1 MTEEEQGYIY
11 IDESREALSELLSL
25 TIERMRAY
33 RKEETP
39 EYGAYFE
46 NLFGFLTDLYDGKTP
61 VLQETGSGTLLS
73 FWEHEAGCLEPGSA
87 EKVPGRFLSVMET
100 SLLLLSTFGGS
111 REDGKEVSESE
122 IRDLLYSYVFD
133 YSVEF
138 LTDYVTGKCRMR
150 SLITDFVFGRSDLAA
165 EYMPLFWGERLR
177 TRVLDTLTSLKKD
190 FPEEFSSLSGLLL
203 PVSED
208 AQYTPHQNKVLG
220 EYARKIRTLFLLTL
234 SALFLVTSCGRKE
247 AEEPET
253 EAASQ
258 SLSEIYP
265 GLVEVKDRDGEV
277 RDVFGV
283 MHALCLDVQPG
294 EKSGLY
300 VYTLCDR
307 QDQEN
312 AWSIE
317 SRYVGDIFADVS
329 KGSEVAV
336 LFSGNIV
343 EDPDSVEFVAFLPE
357 KKYSIRSASGKV
369 VNNMM
374 TSFTLRTKT
383 GEELTFVKDNCKVD
397 RDALSTESG
406 GEVLVYYADSGSLS
420 LYPFRVYN
428 ENGK

>member
-1 MTEEEQGYIY
+1 MTEEEQGFIY

-25 TIERMRAY
+25 TVERMRAY

-39 EYGAYFE
+39 KYGVYFE
-46 NLFGFLTDLYDGKTP
+46 NLFGFLTDLYDGKVP

-73 FWEHEAGCLEPGSA
+73 FWEHEAGLLEPGSA
-87 EKVPGRFLSVMET
+87 ERFPGRFLSVTET
-100 SLLLLSTFGGS
+100 SLLLLSSFDGC
-111 REDGKEVSESE
+111 REDGKAVLESE

-133 YSVEF
+133 YSGEF

-150 SLITDFVFGRSDLAA
+150 SLITDFVFGRKDQAA

-190 FPEEFSSLSGLLL
+190 FPEECSALSGLLL

-208 AQYTPHQNKVLG
+208 AQYTPHQIKVLG
-220 EYARKIRTLFLLTL
+220 EYAGKLRALFLLAL
-234 SALFLVTSCGRKE
+234 CVLFLVTSCGRKE
-247 AEEPET
+247 AAEPET

-258 SLSEIYP
+258 SLSEMYP
-265 GLVEVKDRDGEV
+265 GLVEVKDRDGEM

-317 SRYVGDIFADVS
+317 SRFVGDIFADVS

-406 GEVLVYYADSGSLS
+406 GEVLVYYADPGSLS